1 MTLHIN
7 LFGEAG
13 SGKSTLASEL
23 FSVLKKMHYNCE
35 LVTEFAKYLTWEKNS
50 VALGHQF
57 YVTAKQM
64 HREYV
69 VDGKVDVLITDS
81 PPILGLLY
89 YQEDNHMIRNSF
101 EDFITLSF
109 KRNNNL
115 SYLLTRTHPYIA
127 EGRNQSEV
135 EAYIIRNKLID
146 LLKRKNI
153 EYKDILG
160 DEAVV
165 PSIISDIKNHLQK

>member
-1 MTLHIN
+1 
-7 LFGEAG
+7 
-13 SGKSTLASEL
+13 
-23 FSVLKKMHYNCE
+23 
-35 LVTEFAKYLTWEKNS
+35 
-50 VALGHQF
+50 
-57 YVTAKQM
+57 
-64 HREYV
+64 
-69 VDGKVDVLITDS
+69 
-81 PPILGLLY
+81 
-89 YQEDNHMIRNSF
+89 
-101 EDFITLSF
+101 
-109 KRNNNL
+109 
-115 SYLLTRTHPYIA
+115 LTRTHPYIA